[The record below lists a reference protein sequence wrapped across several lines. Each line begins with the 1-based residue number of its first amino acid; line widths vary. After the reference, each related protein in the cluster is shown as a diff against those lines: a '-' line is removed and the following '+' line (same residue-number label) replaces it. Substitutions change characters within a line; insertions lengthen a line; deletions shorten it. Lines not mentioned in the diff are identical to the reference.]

1 MKRSTIATVLTLT
14 VFASPIWG
22 QAANAQ
28 DPHHPGSGAA
38 VQPATPQTQPGMSGR
53 QGMMGGMPMMNMM
66 GDMPMMGMMRMMG
79 PNMAGMATVDRVE
92 GRIAFLRTEL
102 KITEAQ
108 ASAWNAF
115 ADALRTNARRLSE
128 VRASMM
134 PLFGAVQQ
142 QAPTMA
148 ERLDLQE
155 RWLLARLEGTR
166 ALKSAF
172 TNLYGTLSD
181 DQKNTANE
189 LLAPHMGMGMMAMM
203 PGQQMEPGMTQPGM
217 MQPGQM
223 QPGQMQPGQMQPG
236 QMQPGQMQPGQ
247 MQPGQMQPGQ
257 MQPGQM
263 QPGQM
268 QPGQMQP
275 GQMQP
280 GQMRPGMMQPGQMQ
294 PGQMQPE
301 QMQPGGR

>member
-1 MKRSTIATVLTLT
+1 MRLNASASSVLKHALSDNHGRETMKRSTIATVLTLT
-14 VFASPIWG
+14 VLASPIWG

-28 DPHHPGSGAA
+28 DPHHLGSGAA

-53 QGMMGGMPMMNMM
+53 QGMMGGMPMM
-66 GDMPMMGMMRMMG
+66 GMMRMMG
-79 PNMAGMATVDRVE
+79 PDMAGMATVDRVE

-115 ADALRTNARRLSE
+115 ADALRTNAHRLSE

-134 PLFGAVQQ
+134 PLPGAVQQ

-166 ALKSAF
+166 AIKSAF
-172 TNLYGTLSD
+172 TNLYGTLSA

-189 LLAPHMGMGMMAMM
+189 LLAPHMGMGMMTMM
-203 PGQQMEPGMTQPGM
+203 PGQQMQPGM

-236 QMQPGQMQPGQ
+236 QMQPG
-247 MQPGQMQPGQ
+247 
-257 MQPGQM
+257 
-263 QPGQM
+263 
-268 QPGQMQP
+268 
-275 GQMQP
+275 
-280 GQMRPGMMQPGQMQ
+280 
-294 PGQMQPE
+294 
-301 QMQPGGR
+301 GR